1 MNKISNE
8 IAYSIVFNNGWT
20 LPPNREYED
29 DRMKELAIKQNELQN
44 ELGKVYGEI
53 AKLHPAKFKL
63 FIDTDEDYEITIYGK
78 EIYSR
83 DYVTFLSLETLEH
96 EIKNCVIEPDDG
108 FIRMLLNQALEKI
121 KSGED
126 FSFNGNQEIILERY

>member
-20 LPPNREYED
+20 LPEGKEYED
-29 DRMKELAIKQNELQN
+29 ERMKKLAIRQNYLKRELQ
-44 ELGKVYGEI
+44 KVYKKI
-53 AKLHPAKFKL
+53 AKLHPGKFKL
-63 FIDTDEDYEITIYGK
+63 FIDTDDDYEITIYGK
-78 EIYSR
+78 EIYSK

-108 FIRMLLNQALEKI
+108 FLREILNQALEKI

-126 FSFNGNQEIILERY
+126 FSFNGNQTIELERY